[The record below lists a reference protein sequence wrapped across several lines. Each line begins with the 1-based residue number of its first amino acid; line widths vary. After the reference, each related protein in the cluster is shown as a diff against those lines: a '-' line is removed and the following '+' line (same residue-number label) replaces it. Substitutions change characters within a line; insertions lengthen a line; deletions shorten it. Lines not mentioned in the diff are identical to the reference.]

1 MCIDPASGA
10 APQLKWLLKK
20 NLHPVSNLR
29 PAAGQQPHVT
39 NGNDFPP
46 AGEERGREKGGGAG
60 LFSGRAKP
68 AGVCNFQ
75 MKHDHIYDAVLR

>member
-1 MCIDPASGA
+1 MA
-10 APQLKWLLKK
+10 LKK
-20 NLHPVSNLR
+20 RNLHPVSNLR

-39 NGNDFPP
+39 NGNDFLP
-46 AGEERGREKGGGAG
+46 AGEGVGERREAGAS